1 MDQKNLAKFPD
12 QGELFPYP
20 HGATG
25 LYPDADN
32 IRVPPTLE
40 SLPTEVQLQ
49 ICREM
54 LRSKEPITL
63 TPWKPYVSGFAFGS
77 LGILRASKYFSK
89 MALSIMY
96 GENCFCLGY
105 GERAIEDDPFEDH
118 HIQTV
123 SISYRSTEC

>member
-54 LRSKEPITL
+54 LRSEEPIVL
-63 TPWKPYVSGFAFGS
+63 TPWKPYISGFAFGS
-77 LGILRASKYFSK
+77 LGILRASKCFSN

-96 GENCFCLGY
+96 GENCFHLTSEDRYIVTRSFEDY
-105 GERAIEDDPFEDH
+105 GEFW
-118 HIQTV
+118 V
-123 SISYRSTEC
+123 SISYCLNR